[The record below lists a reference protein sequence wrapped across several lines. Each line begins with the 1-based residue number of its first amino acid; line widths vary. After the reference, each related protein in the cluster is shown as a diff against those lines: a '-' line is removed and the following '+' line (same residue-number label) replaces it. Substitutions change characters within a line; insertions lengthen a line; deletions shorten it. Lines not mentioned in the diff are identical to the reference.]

1 MTRKEELEKL
11 KDDQHYYGKF
21 GKQFLSNSDISTL
34 LTNPL
39 ALRDPQKQIP
49 AFLVGGYFHTAILEP
64 DKLKKFR
71 IVEASTRNTK
81 AYREISGGEMC
92 LLQS

>member
-11 KDDQHYYGKF
+11 KEDEHYYGKF

-39 ALRDPQKQIP
+39 ALRDPQ
-49 AFLVGGYFHTAILEP
+49 
-64 DKLKKFR
+64 
-71 IVEASTRNTK
+71 
-81 AYREISGGEMC
+81 
-92 LLQS
+92 